1 MTAQRQVPALVLRL
15 GFCVQILLLL
25 TRVPWL
31 GKGWGARLV
40 RAFPG
45 VPLLGQHTCILP

>member
-1 MTAQRQVPALVLRL
+1 MTAQRQVLRL

-25 TRVPWL
+25 TKVPWL
-31 GKGWGARLV
+31 GKGWGARLM

-45 VPLLGQHTCILP
+45 VPLLGQHMCILP